1 MTSLAA
7 IARTAPPPERRFI
20 GTASPLE
27 RAAGLSRALVQDGWV
42 FVSGTTGHDHA
53 AGTIAEDVAQQ
64 THQALHTIASVLAEV
79 GAGLADVV
87 SVRVHLSDPADAP
100 RVAPVLNAY
109 FGDSRPAG
117 TIVASV
123 LIDPQARIEIDATA
137 RLP

>member
-7 IARTAPPPERRFI
+7 IARAAPPLERRFI

-64 THQALHTIASVLAEV
+64 THQALHTIAAVLAEA

-87 SVRVHLSDPADAP
+87 QLRVHLRDPADAP
-100 RVAPVLNAY
+100 RVTPVLNAY
-109 FGDSRPAG
+109 FADVRPAG
-117 TIVASV
+117 SIVASI
-123 LIDPQARIEIDATA
+123 LIDPVAKIEIEATA